1 MTTERRSAFSERLR
15 SPMTWH
21 WAGVVVISILVAGLV
36 FRLIYVWT
44 FNDASATQTLEG
56 KQAQLE
62 ALKQDTLPL
71 RGLDTRVAAT
81 RDRIGT
87 FYANR
92 IPASYSLVA
101 TRIAEL
107 EQRSGAHL
115 SRVSYSQG
123 PPGSELTEISM
134 DASISGEYP
143 QMMRFVNGLER
154 DQVFFIIKA
163 MQLNGQQGG
172 QANLRL
178 RVSTWLRAADAAA
191 SGLRMMR
198 HAGETSS
205 PSSATPSATGREGN

>member
-1 MTTERRSAFSERLR
+1 MKTDRRSAMSERLR

-21 WAGVVVISILVAGLV
+21 WVGIVVLSLIVVGLV
-36 FRLIYVWT
+36 SRLVYT
-44 FNDASATQTLEG
+44 LAFTDTSATQTLEA
-56 KQAQLE
+56 KQSQLE
-62 ALKQDTLPL
+62 ALKHDTLPL

-81 RDRIGT
+81 RNRIGQ
-87 FYANR
+87 FYADR
-92 IPASYSLVA
+92 IPANYSLVA

-107 EQRSGAHL
+107 EVHSGARL
-115 SRVSYSQG
+115 SRISYSQG
-123 PPGSELTEISM
+123 TPGVDLTEISM

-178 RVSTWLRAADAAA
+178 KVSTWLRSADAAA
-191 SGLRMMR
+191 SGLPMTRSSTD
-198 HAGETSS
+198 TSS
-205 PSSATPSATGREGN
+205 QSTATGREGN

>member
-1 MTTERRSAFSERLR
+1 
-15 SPMTWH
+15 MTWH
-21 WAGVVVISILVAGLV
+21 WTGIVVLSILVFGLV
-36 FRLIYVWT
+36 FRLIYAWT
-44 FNDASATQTLEG
+44 FSDANATQTLEG

-81 RDRIGT
+81 RDRIQT

-92 IPASYSLVA
+92 IPTSYSSVA
-101 TRIAEL
+101 TRIVEL
-107 EQRSGAHL
+107 EQHSGAHL
-115 SRVSYSQG
+115 SRISYSQG
-123 PPGSELTEISM
+123 LPGTELTEIQM

-178 RVSTWLRAADAAA
+178 RVSTWMRAADAAA
-191 SGLRMMR
+191 SGLPLMKP
-198 HAGETSS
+198 AGGTSS
-205 PSSATPSATGREGN
+205 LTSATGREGN

>member
-1 MTTERRSAFSERLR
+1 MTTERRSAFNDRLR

-21 WAGVVVISILVAGLV
+21 WTGIVVLSILVVGLV
-36 FRLIYVWT
+36 FRLIYAWT
-44 FNDASATQTLEG
+44 YSDANATQTLEG

-71 RGLDTRVAAT
+71 RGLDTRVASI

-92 IPASYSLVA
+92 IPSSYSSVA
-101 TRIAEL
+101 SRIVDL
-107 EQRSGAHL
+107 EQHSGAHL
-115 SRVSYSQG
+115 SRISYSQA
-123 PPGSELTEISM
+123 PPGPELTEIQM

-178 RVSTWLRAADAAA
+178 RVSTWMRAADAAA
-191 SGLRMMR
+191 SGIPVKP
-198 HAGETSS
+198 AGQTSS
-205 PSSATPSATGREGN
+205 PSSATGREGN

>member
-1 MTTERRSAFSERLR
+1 MTTERRSAFSERLS

-21 WAGVVVISILVAGLV
+21 WTGVVVLSIVVVGLV
-36 FRLIYVWT
+36 IRLVYAWT
-44 FNDASATQTLEG
+44 FDDAAATQTLQA

-62 ALKQDTLPL
+62 ALTVDTLPL
-71 RGLDTRVAAT
+71 RGLDMRVSAT

-87 FYANR
+87 FYENR
-92 IPASYSLVA
+92 IPASYSLIA

-107 EQRSGAHL
+107 EQHSGARL
-115 SRVSYSQG
+115 SRISYSQG
-123 PPGSELTEISM
+123 PPGPELTEISM

-154 DQVFFIIKA
+154 DQVFFIIRA

-178 RVSTWLRAADAAA
+178 KVSTWLRSADAAA
-191 SGLRMMR
+191 SGLPMMKP
-198 HAGETSS
+198 AAETSS
-205 PSSATPSATGREGN
+205 PALGTGREGN